1 MKKTLIIACC
11 FLLVA
16 FNVVA
21 QRYAVID
28 SKYILDK
35 MPEYKDAQKLLDQ
48 FSEQWQQEVDQK
60 QALMD
65 KMYKDYEAEQVMLS
79 DVLKKKRED
88 ELYNKEKELRD
99 LQKKRFGFEGDLF
112 KKRIELIKP
121 IQDKVYIAIQKL
133 AVDKSYDFILDKSE
147 GITVIFADPKL
158 DRSDDVDRKSTRLNS
173 SHLRLSRMPSSA

>member
-1 MKKTLIIACC
+1 MKKLLILATC
-11 FLLVA
+11 FTMLAATVH
-16 FNVVA
+16 A

-35 MPEYKDAQKLLDQ
+35 LPEYKEAQKLLDQ

-65 KMYKDYEAEQVMLS
+65 KMFKEYDAEQVMLS

-99 LQKKRFGFEGDLF
+99 LQKKTLWF
-112 KKRIELIKP
+112 
-121 IQDKVYIAIQKL
+121 
-133 AVDKSYDFILDKSE
+133 
-147 GITVIFADPKL
+147 
-158 DRSDDVDRKSTRLNS
+158 
-173 SHLRLSRMPSSA
+173 

>member
-1 MKKTLIIACC
+1 MKKLLILSTC
-11 FLLVA
+11 FLLLTAVS
-16 FNVVA
+16 NA

-35 MPEYKDAQKLLDQ
+35 LPEYKEAQKLLDQ

-65 KMYKDYEAEQVMLS
+65 KMYKDYDAEQVMLS

-112 KKRIELIKP
+112 KKRQELIKP
-121 IQDKVYIAIQKL
+121 IQDRVYNAVQKL
-133 AVDKSYDFILDKSE
+133 AVDKQYDFILDKSE

-158 DRSDDVDRKSTRLNS
+158 DKSADIIRNLGVK
-173 SHLRLSRMPSSA
+173 